1 MSELLFARWSV
12 GIVGSDVARAAAFEA
27 FQIDGDDTV
36 QNSAAEALLE
46 TIRKVAFRN
55 GITLEAA

>member
-1 MSELLFARWSV
+1 M

-46 TIRKVAFRN
+46 TIRKVALRN